1 MMSMREARQDDL
13 SDKFI
18 ALTFDDGPHASNT
31 SYLLD
36 IAKEKAVRL
45 TFFVIGQRVE
55 RNWKLVQRQASEGHE
70 VGNHSW
76 SHRDLTKLDDSS
88 SHAEIQKTE
97 DIIIQYTGVRP
108 HLFRPP
114 YGQITG
120 PQQEWLSRDL
130 GYKTIFWTIDSLD
143 WQVRDA
149 EAIARQVLG
158 RVRPGSIV
166 LFHDIHRRSVEAMP
180 VIFEWLLSVGYKLVT
195 VTDLLRRTIASG

>member
-1 MMSMREARQDDL
+1 KRNDNRDDSGHTRIMMSMREARQDDF

-76 SHRDLTKLDDSS
+76 SHRNLTKLDDSS

-97 DIIIQYTGVRP
+97 DIITQYTCVRP

-114 YGQITG
+114 YGQIT
-120 PQQEWLSRDL
+120 
-130 GYKTIFWTIDSLD
+130 
-143 WQVRDA
+143 
-149 EAIARQVLG
+149 
-158 RVRPGSIV
+158 
-166 LFHDIHRRSVEAMP
+166 
-180 VIFEWLLSVGYKLVT
+180 
-195 VTDLLRRTIASG
+195 